1 MNNLIISLLCS
12 CLSIASLPAYYD
24 YSYSYSDTSTS
35 YDYDYSY
42 SDTSTSSYN
51 SDDSNSSGSWYGY
64 TDNTKNE
71 SEEPSLGQTVQSPT
85 KSYTLVKELGSGAF
99 GKVYEATTTSGEN
112 FALKWY
118 MPGGFS
124 GWFGDHLADHNRE
137 FMLGQVLDHPNI
149 IKSVESFADK
159 DADRPESN
167 YTVLEFV
174 PGKTLSGYSRGSLE
188 LPEAINATK
197 QFISGVRH
205 AFLQEFLHLDLHGNN
220 VMLNQDQE
228 VKIIDLS
235 SFFSFEE
242 IKEHCKSREESSN
255 ETYTKIAAFKKIEQF
270 AKRHP
275 ALKALKG
282 YSSKSHTPI
291 SKYAVSNFDDV
302 TEICIR
308 IMLRAKLTREERMH
322 IRRELKLI
330 AWNCEADLEDG
341 KVIHFESYLNSID
354 QLLDGLR
361 AI

>member
-1 MNNLIISLLCS
+1 MYIVSLFFA
-12 CLSIASLPAYYD
+12 CLSIGSLPAYYD
-24 YSYSYSDTSTS
+24 YSYSLDDASSS
-35 YDYDYSY
+35 YDYDYSNSY
-42 SDTSTSSYN
+42 SGTSTSSYN
-51 SDDSNSSGSWYGY
+51 SDDSSSSGYSY

-71 SEEPSLGQTVQSPT
+71 REEPLLGQTVQSPT
-85 KSYTLVKELGSGAF
+85 KSYTLVRELGAGAF
-99 GKVYEATTTSGEN
+99 GKVFEATTTSGEN

-137 FMLGQVLDHPNI
+137 FMLGQVLDHPHI

-159 DADRPESN
+159 EEDRPESN

-174 PGKTLSGYSRGSLE
+174 PGKTLSSYSRGSLE

-205 AFLQEFLHLDLHGNN
+205 AFFQEYLHLDLHGNN
-220 VMLNQDQE
+220 VMLNKDQE

-242 IKEHCKSREESSN
+242 IKEHCKSSEDSN
-255 ETYTKIAAFKKIEQF
+255 ETYTKLVAFKKIEQF

-275 ALKALKG
+275 ALKALNG
-282 YSSKSHTPI
+282 YSSKSRTPI
-291 SKYAVSNFDDV
+291 SQYAVSNFDDV

-308 IMLRAKLTREERMH
+308 IMLRAKMSREERMH

-330 AWNCEADLEDG
+330 AWNCEADLEEG
-341 KVIHFESYLNSID
+341 KVIHFETYLNSIER
-354 QLLDGLR
+354 LLD
-361 AI
+361 AIQVN

>member
-1 MNNLIISLLCS
+1 MNKLVISLV
-12 CLSIASLPAYYD
+12 LSIGSLSAYYD
-24 YSYSYSDTSTS
+24 YSYTYNDTS
-35 YDYDYSY
+35 
-42 SDTSTSSYN
+42 SSSNN
-51 SDDSNSSGSWYGY
+51 SDDSSRYGTEVYSSEN
-64 TDNTKNE
+64 TDNTRNK
-71 SEEPSLGQTVQSPT
+71 SDEPALGQTLQSPT
-85 KSYTLVKELGSGAF
+85 KSYTLVRELGAGAF
-99 GKVYEATTTSGEN
+99 GKVFEATTTSGEN

-118 MPGGFS
+118 LPGSFT
-124 GWFGDHLADHNRE
+124 GWFGDHLADYNRE

-159 DADRPESN
+159 EEDHPESN

-174 PGKTLSGYSRGSLE
+174 PGKTLASYLRGALE
-188 LPEAINATK
+188 LPEAIAATK

-205 AFLQEFLHLDLHGNN
+205 AFHQEYLHLDLHGNN

-242 IKEHCKSREESSN
+242 IKEHCKSEGSSK
-255 ETYTKIAAFKKIEQF
+255 ETYTSHKAFKKIEQF

-282 YSSKSHTPI
+282 YSSQSRTPI
-291 SKYAVSNFDDV
+291 SQYAVSNFDDV

-330 AWNCEADLEDG
+330 AWNCEADLEEG

-354 QLLDGLR
+354 HLLDAYKL
-361 AI
+361 IK